1 VKSRRQRMT
10 EATRGIA
17 FRQLSAIDKIT
28 PIIVVFTGFGGSS
41 NLKTGDM
48 VQSWIMLEHVEPVTA
63 WQTHEDYAVC
73 GNCSLRHG
81 ASDVRCYVNKG
92 HAPLA
97 VHRAYHRGKY
107 LVVEQDISWEEA
119 IQRINMAPNRG
130 GSYGDPLAAP
140 YIFSRL
146 RPVTSYTHQWD
157 QPVVGELIEDGID
170 VRQHNMASVDTIY
183 QKRKANQLGWRTYR
197 IVKEDESLDIDEIM
211 CPWNPDEPRK
221 VQCVS
226 CGLCGGKEVRAPNI
240 AVRPLG
246 REHH

>member
-1 VKSRRQRMT
+1 MKSRRQRMT

-28 PIIVVFTGFGGSS
+28 PIIVVFTGFSGSS

-107 LVVEQDISWEEA
+107 LIVGKDISFEDAVE
-119 IQRINMAPNRG
+119 RINMAPNRG
-130 GSYGDPLAAP
+130 GSYGDPLSAP
-140 YIFSRL
+140 EIFSRL

-170 VRQHNMASVDTIY
+170 VRRHNMASVDTIY

-197 IVKEDESLDIDEIM
+197 IVKENESLENDEIM
-211 CPWNPDEPRK
+211 WPWNPAEPRK

-226 CGLCGGKEVRAPNI
+226 CGLCGGKEVSDPNI
-240 AVRPLG
+240 ALLPLG

>member
-1 VKSRRQRMT
+1 MKSRRQRMND
-10 EATRGIA
+10 ASKGIA
-17 FRQLSAIDKIT
+17 FRLLSALDRIT

-48 VQSWIMLEHVEPVTA
+48 VQSWVMLEHVDPVTA

-73 GNCSLRHG
+73 GDCNLRHG

-97 VHRAYHRGKY
+97 VWKAFHRGKY
-107 LVVEQDISWEEA
+107 LVVGVDIEFEDA
-119 IQRINMAPNRG
+119 VERINDAPNRG

-140 YIFSRL
+140 SVFSRL
-146 RPVTSYTHQWD
+146 SPVTSYTHQ
-157 QPVVGELIEDGID
+157 QNNPIIGELIEDGQDPRI
-170 VRQHNMASVDTIY
+170 HNMASVETVYD
-183 QKRKANQLGWRTYR
+183 KRRANQSGWRTYR
-197 IVKEDESLDIDEIM
+197 IVKETDSLEDDEIM
-211 CPWNPDEPRK
+211 CPWNPDKPRK

-226 CGLCGGKEVRAPNI
+226 CKLCGGAKISAPNI